1 VVDIPGLKKNM
12 SEFKKTFEDIGIKES
27 NDLKITVKGQETG
40 YLL

>member
-1 VVDIPGLKKNM
+1 MVDIPGLKKNM

-27 NDLKITVKGQETG
+27 NDLKIAGKGQETG